1 MNQGKGGI
9 YLLVSFTKFLHGH
22 LMKWVKALFVK
33 GVSIFLQLIAATAK
47 CTGNQIKDVISTSA
61 GTNGVRLALH
71 VSLLSMM
78 TNLYI
83 MVLKKEIGKESLSL
97 FWMLASDTTS
107 HRQLYFRNVL
117 IITLSC
123 SSVQHH
129 LRYYW
134 IAFTSFSMCEAETT
148 KNTKQGDTNLGF

>member
-47 CTGNQIKDVISTSA
+47 FTGNQIKDVISTSA

-71 VSLLSMM
+71 VSLLSMV

-83 MVLKKEIGKESLSL
+83 MVLKKEIGREQESYNDNFISKESLSL
-97 FWMLASDTTS
+97 F
-107 HRQLYFRNVL
+107 
-117 IITLSC
+117 
-123 SSVQHH
+123 
-129 LRYYW
+129 
-134 IAFTSFSMCEAETT
+134 
-148 KNTKQGDTNLGF
+148 